1 MSARREAVRTVLRT
15 FHWGATD
22 AEAQAVLD
30 AVNAYDALAAA
41 DAERADDYTRN
52 DHT

>member
-1 MSARREAVRTVLRT
+1 MSARREAVRTVLRRIH
-15 FHWGATD
+15 FGATD
-22 AEAQAVLD
+22 ADAQLILD
-30 AVNAYDALAAA
+30 AVDAFDALDPA